1 MDKYVKNVKQVDF
14 GLSKIKDACR
24 INKTG
29 IPKNILDLGENIFDV
44 ISEALTAFNTYIGQ
58 INSSKIINNVLS
70 KILVTH
76 NDGPRIIYIDIYIG
90 IIHNGYYRGIHTSC
104 YDDNGKIKIK
114 HVETRYYRGMTE
126 AISCKDYTRLW
137 GRGNQLGNVYTT
149 NINISKEV
157 RTALS
162 K

>member
-1 MDKYVKNVKQVDF
+1 MNKYVKSAKQVDF
-14 GLSKIKDACR
+14 GLSKIKDACQ

-29 IPKNILDLGENIFDV
+29 SPKNILNLDENIFDV
-44 ISEALTAFNTYIGQ
+44 ISEALTAFNMYIGQ

-104 YDDNGKIKIK
+104 YYDNDKIKIK
-114 HVETRYYRGMTE
+114 HVETKYYRGVTGFT
-126 AISCKDYTRLW
+126 SCEDHTRLW

-157 RTALS
+157 RIALS